1 MKLNMMKSKKED
13 LQLKL
18 MALNFK
24 DTGVILYNIYKKHVN
39 TTQLQI

>member
-18 MALNFK
+18 MVLYFK
-24 DTGVILYNIYKKHVN
+24 HTGVIFYNTYKN
-39 TTQLQI
+39 M